1 MEESTG
7 TEGEEKKKTGK
18 EGKGTSCAEKLKI
31 EKKKRRDISSRMSDG
46 VKRTLRYLPTF
57 KVGLKSLE
65 DRQT

>member
-7 TEGEEKKKTGK
+7 TEGEGKKQ
-18 EGKGTSCAEKLKI
+18 ERRGTSCAEKLKR

-46 VKRTLRYLPTF
+46 VKRTLRYLPAF

>member
-7 TEGEEKKKTGK
+7 TEREKKKKTGK

-46 VKRTLRYLPTF
+46 VKRIL
-57 KVGLKSLE
+57 
-65 DRQT
+65 

>member
-7 TEGEEKKKTGK
+7 TEGEGGKKQ
-18 EGKGTSCAEKLKI
+18 ERKGTSCAEKLKI
-31 EKKKRRDISSRMSDG
+31 EKKKRRDISSRMYDG
-46 VKRTLRYLPTF
+46 VKRTLRYLPAF